1 MRSLRWHRRRS
12 PEAQGPGPRLRYLL
26 LFAVGFL
33 CLDAACSQ
41 SPQLFAMGVNYI
53 FQISAPLLALAAC
66 IWRARSIVGRAR
78 MLWILLATGL
88 VVWIC
93 GTVMSGWEDVLQ
105 HVPFDITSRSDFAFF
120 FYGVPVLIALSTPV
134 ERQRIPLFS
143 WLDAVQAI
151 FAGYLAYITI
161 FSELPFSRAAIQ
173 PIPITLLQL
182 TYNVENAVL
191 AGSCVLRL
199 LATVKGGEEHRFY
212 RTLCLYLAM
221 YGIGVAVF
229 NHVQIV
235 TNGKSSP
242 NAVVDGA
249 FLLLALLIVLLPAA
263 QHDEALTN
271 TRKSPLVLFIDNASP
286 IYFTVA
292 LLSLGIIV
300 MRPHF
305 RIGVVAVGVG
315 LACYGIRTTV
325 LQMRYIQAQQELQL
339 ARDRLEEISLQDG
352 LTQIANRRCFD
363 QTLEAEWHRA
373 MRTHHPLSLM
383 MIDLDYFKNLN
394 DTYGHPYG
402 DRCLIDVA
410 AALRSAAARSGDLVA
425 RYGGEEFAAILPVT
439 SREDAEAIA
448 ARMQEAVHALKI
460 RNETQIGGFLT
471 ISIGIASYAFPEAGS
486 PAVLIEASDR
496 ALYKAKQSG
505 RNRIERVSMQMIG
518 PSFSH

>member
-1 MRSLRWHRRRS
+1 MQRGGLQLWC
-12 PEAQGPGPRLRYLL
+12 L
-26 LFAVGFL
+26 LFFAVVFL
-33 CLDAACSQ
+33 CLDVACSR
-41 SPQLFAMGVNYI
+41 SPRLIAVGVNYI

-66 IWRARSIVGRAR
+66 VWHARKIAGRAR
-78 MLWILLATGL
+78 ILWILLATGL
-88 VVWIC
+88 VIWIC
-93 GTVMSGWEDVLQ
+93 GTVLSGWEDVLQ
-105 HVPFDITSRSDFAFF
+105 HIPFDIASRSDFAFF
-120 FYGVPVLIALSTPV
+120 FYGVPILIALSTPV

-151 FAGYLAYITI
+151 FAGYLAYVTI
-161 FSELPFSRAAIQ
+161 FSELPFSTVAIQ
-173 PIPITLLQL
+173 PIPIALLVL

-191 AGSCVLRL
+191 AGGCVLRL
-199 LATVKGGEEHRFY
+199 LATAKGGEEHRFY
-212 RTLCLYLAM
+212 RTLCLYLAA
-221 YGIGVAVF
+221 YGVGVGIY

-235 TNGKSSP
+235 THGKSSP
-242 NAVVDGA
+242 NAAVDGP
-249 FLLLALLIVLLPAA
+249 FLLLALLIVFLPAA
-263 QHDEALTN
+263 QPDEALIN

-305 RIGVVAVGVG
+305 LTGVIAVGVG

-373 MRTHHPLSLM
+373 MRTHQPLSLM

-410 AALRSAAARSGDLVA
+410 AALRSMAARSGDLVA

-448 ARMQEAVHALKI
+448 TRMQEAVRALNI
-460 RNETQIGGFLT
+460 RNETQIGGLLT

-505 RNRIERVSMQMIG
+505 RNRIERVSMQMLGG

>member
-1 MRSLRWHRRRS
+1 M
-12 PEAQGPGPRLRYLL
+12 QGRGPRLRYLL
-26 LFAVGFL
+26 LFSIGFL
-33 CLDAACSQ
+33 CLDAVCSQ
-41 SPQLFAMGVNYI
+41 PPRLVAVGVNYI

-88 VVWIC
+88 SIRIC
-93 GTVMSGWEDVLQ
+93 GTMMSGFEDLLQ
-105 HVPFDITSRSDFAFF
+105 HIPFDITSRSDFAFF
-120 FYGVPVLIALSTPV
+120 LYGVPVLIALSTPV

-161 FSELPFSRAAIQ
+161 FSELPFSTAAIQ
-173 PIPITLLQL
+173 PIPIALLVL

-191 AGSCVLRL
+191 AASCALRL

-212 RTLCLYLAM
+212 RTLCLYLAV
-221 YGIGVAVF
+221 YGVGVAIY

-242 NAVVDGA
+242 NAIVDGP

-271 TRKSPLVLFIDNASP
+271 ACKSPLVLFIDNASP
-286 IYFTVA
+286 IYFTLA
-292 LLSLGIIV
+292 LFSLGVIG
-300 MRPHF
+300 MRSHF
-305 RIGVVAVGVG
+305 PTGVIAVGVG
-315 LACYGIRTTV
+315 LACYGIRTTL

-339 ARDRLEEISLQDG
+339 ARDKLEEISLHDG
-352 LTQIANRRCFD
+352 LTAIANRRCFD
-363 QTLEAEWHRA
+363 QTLGAEWHRA

-394 DTYGHPYG
+394 DTCGHPYG
-402 DRCLIDVA
+402 DRCLVDVA
-410 AALRSAAARSGDLVA
+410 AALRGVAARSGDLVA
-425 RYGGEEFAAILPVT
+425 RYGGEEFAVILPAT
-439 SREDAEAIA
+439 SREDTEAVA
-448 ARMQEAVHALKI
+448 ARMQKAVRALKI
-460 RNETQIGGFLT
+460 RNETQIGGFLS

-486 PAVLIEASDR
+486 PTVLIEASDR
-496 ALYKAKQSG
+496 ALYQAKQSG
-505 RNRIERVSMQMIG
+505 RNRIERVSMQMLSG